1 MARTKITI
9 HELDK
14 RNKLSEAFTTLSQ
27 AVDAADGCEFEFE
40 GKDDKYLILVQNSAS
55 AAKSVTVLHGDGL
68 QGTVDHTESLAASSY
83 ATMVIESGRFRIMS
97 GEDKGKVIIK
107 GEDANIQI
115 AVFKLP

>member
-1 MARTKITI
+1 MAREIIEI
-9 HELDK
+9 HELEK
-14 RNKLSEAFTTLSQ
+14 RNKLSAPFATLVQ

-68 QGTVDHTESLAASSY
+68 QGTTDHTESLAASSY

-97 GEDKGKVIIK
+97 GEDKGKVSIK
-107 GEDANIQI
+107 GEDANIKI